1 MKKEFTILVADRN
14 PHVRKFL
21 ERELSLEGFRVLLAE
36 NANMILRKSH
46 HPEPIDLIIIDSDY
60 FDGSQGALIE
70 QLQNRIPMLP
80 VVIHSFQS
88 DDELYSADDGYTI
101 FIEKREDSIEQLKK
115 IANDIFQKVTTQFK
129 QKEQLFQG

>member
-36 NANMILRKSH
+36 NTKKIVNETYH
-46 HPEPIDLIIIDSDY
+46 TEPIDLIIIDPDL
-60 FDGSQGALIE
+60 FDGDQDTLIQ

-80 VVIHSFQS
+80 VVIHSFQFG
-88 DDELYSADDGYTI
+88 DEPYSADDGNTI
-101 FIEKREDSIEQLKK
+101 FIEKREDSIEHLKK
-115 IANDIFQKVTTQFK
+115 IANDIFQQ
-129 QKEQLFQG
+129 

>member
-21 ERELSLEGFRVLLAE
+21 KRELTSEGFRVCVAE
-36 NANMILRKSH
+36 NATKVLKRAYH
-46 HPEPIDLIIIDSDY
+46 TEPIDLIIIDPDF
-60 FDGSQGALIE
+60 FDGDQDALIK

-88 DDELYSADDGYTI
+88 NDEPYPADSRHTF
-101 FIEKREDSIEQLKK
+101 FIEKREDSIEHLKK
-115 IANDIFQKVTTQFK
+115 IANDILQK
-129 QKEQLFQG
+129 